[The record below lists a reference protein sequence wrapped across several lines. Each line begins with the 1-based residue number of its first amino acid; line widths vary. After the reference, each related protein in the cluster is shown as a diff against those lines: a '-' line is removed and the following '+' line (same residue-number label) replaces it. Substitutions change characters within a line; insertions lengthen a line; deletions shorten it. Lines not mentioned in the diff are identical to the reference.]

1 MTNIVVF
8 TQNLKLD
15 SFFKVKEKLESENVI
30 FLTSHHLFENEKRY
44 IQSTLNVKCIFFEFA
59 SFLSDTEMEDIDQ
72 KAFENSKNN
81 IQKFLLNIRY
91 IKNQTIASKICDTY
105 KGTKGFLLSQN
116 NDIGIADE
124 IWIGAGFQKLDA
136 EFYYNSCENRSKD
149 KVTSFLSRIKPL
161 KTIYHKLRNRIIPL
175 YDKDEVFVAYKDS
188 KKYIF
193 IGKMHRIGYR
203 MELEFENSQEECR
216 KLNRGQYYRA
226 DECQYLTTL
235 HESEKCRIPDKK
247 KYDVRRIQDGYLPS
261 NYLKEYYSFI
271 PGNVKYYVWDTMG
284 AKVFLEANLPVEL
297 MPFRKKLYMPVPI
310 FPSAV
315 NEILVVASG
324 SGDWTALKNRSDD
337 DLLVEAFVEIAKMY
351 PQIHIRYR
359 CHPSWVHPDNLGVN
373 SIKRVAEYFD
383 SLEAGNITIS
393 SNIPNAASQCGFQ
406 LSFTR
411 SSLEEDLR
419 NADIVFGEHSVS
431 MIDAA
436 FNKIPFCSVNMTNRR
451 NFFDGMTKLGF
462 PHCVSVEDISTT
474 IKCILTEKYQTM
486 YRKAVTNYNQM
497 TEEDKL

>member
-1 MTNIVVF
+1 
-8 TQNLKLD
+8 
-15 SFFKVKEKLESENVI
+15 
-30 FLTSHHLFENEKRY
+30 
-44 IQSTLNVKCIFFEFA
+44 
-59 SFLSDTEMEDIDQ
+59 MEDIDR
-72 KAFENSKNN
+72 KAFEDSKNN
-81 IQKFLLNIRY
+81 VQKFLLNIRY
-91 IKNQTIASKICDTY
+91 LKNQAIVSKICDEY
-105 KGTKGFLLSQN
+105 KEYKGFLLSQN

-124 IWIGAGFQKLDA
+124 VWIEAGFKKFEA
-136 EFYYNSCENRSKD
+136 EFYYSSCKNGVKD
-149 KVTSFLSRIKPL
+149 KLLAILSQIKPL
-161 KTIYHKLRNRIIPL
+161 RVIYHKLCNWIIPL
-175 YDKDEVFVAYKDS
+175 YKDDEVFVAYKDS

-203 MELEFENSQEECR
+203 MELKFENSHEECR
-216 KLNRGQYYRA
+216 KLNKGQYYNT
-226 DECQYLTTL
+226 DEGQYLTTL
-235 HESEKCRIPDKK
+235 HESEKCRIPDNK

-271 PGNVKYYVWDTMG
+271 PSNVKYYVWDTMG

-297 MPFRKKLYMPVPI
+297 MPFRKKLYMPVPV
-310 FPSAV
+310 FPSVV

-337 DLLVEAFVEIAKMY
+337 DLLVEAFAEIAKTY
-351 PQIHIRYR
+351 PEIHITYR

-373 SIKRVAEYFD
+373 SIKRVADYFD
-383 SLEAGNITIS
+383 SLEADNITIS

-411 SSLEEDLR
+411 SSLEEDLK

-451 NFFDGMTKLGF
+451 NFFDEMTKLGF
-462 PHCVSVEDISTT
+462 PHCASVEDISTT
-474 IKCILTEKYQTM
+474 IKSVLTEEYQTM
-486 YRKAVTNYNQM
+486 YRKAVINYNQM